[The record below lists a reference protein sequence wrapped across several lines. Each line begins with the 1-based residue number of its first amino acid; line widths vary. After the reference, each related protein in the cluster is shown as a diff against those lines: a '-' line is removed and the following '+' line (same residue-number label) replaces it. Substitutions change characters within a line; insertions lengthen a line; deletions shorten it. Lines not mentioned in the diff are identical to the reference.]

1 MALELID
8 EPCGLWACRTED
20 LNPAKRAEMVS
31 SWKDGEGPGNIL
43 VFCDDCGRIVIN
55 RDRLNVSLASDVIRL
70 CLRLMAIDEQCK
82 QIRMNVQGESIHTKE
97 LIEVVYHAIL
107 ERYAL
112 KMEPILK
119 LQYFSGIDR
128 VYMVLRRMAQSE
140 CFSLWASLYAYHL
153 GGIEGIRAERA
164 RRRRKKTPPCR

>member
-8 EPCGLWACRTED
+8 EPYGLWACSTSD
-20 LNPAKRAEMVS
+20 LSQEKPGEMVR
-31 SWKDGEGPGNIL
+31 SWKNGEGMESIL
-43 VFCDDCGRIVIN
+43 VFCDNCGRIVIN
-55 RDRLNVSLASDVIRL
+55 QDRINVSLTSDVIRL
-70 CLRLMAIDEQCK
+70 YLRLMAIDEQCK

-140 CFSLWASLYAYHL
+140 CFSLWASLHAYHL
-153 GGIEGIRAERA
+153 GWIEGIRAERA
-164 RRRRKKTPPCR
+164 RRQKKTPPCS